1 MLKITIMIFTK
12 KIFLLLFFLTVSTL
26 ISCDP
31 EHYGKVFIHNETT
44 SILEMKYKPRY
55 GTFNKDTTIN
65 IQPNTLSEVFQFSG
79 IGPSRDYDCCTDEF
93 VEISLQPT
101 DTSKTMTKDITDCK
115 NWTVFN
121 PNVKRNSSKEI
132 EFEFIVTQSDI
143 Q

>member
-1 MLKITIMIFTK
+1 MIFAK
-12 KIFLLLFFLTVSTL
+12 KLFLLVFFLTILSL

-31 EHYGKVFIHNETT
+31 EHYGKVFIRNEST

-55 GTFNKDTTIN
+55 GNLNKDTTIN
-65 IQPNTLSEVFQFSG
+65 IQPNMLSEIFYFSG
-79 IGPSRDYDCCTDEF
+79 IGPGRDYDCCTYEF
-93 VEISLQPT
+93 MEISLQPT

-132 EFEFIVTQSDI
+132 EFEFKVTQSDI